1 MLTFHE
7 LMGFM
12 SPKMANQIL
21 DDTQTNNKDVYRA
34 LVVSMAQVLKARPS
48 SSRANRRNG
57 ATRIL
62 FNPCPSPVL
71 RNTPA
76 T

>member
-34 LVVSMAQVLKARPS
+34 LVVSMAQVLKA
-48 SSRANRRNG
+48 
-57 ATRIL
+57 L
-62 FNPCPSPVL
+62 
-71 RNTPA
+71 TPLLE
-76 T
+76 